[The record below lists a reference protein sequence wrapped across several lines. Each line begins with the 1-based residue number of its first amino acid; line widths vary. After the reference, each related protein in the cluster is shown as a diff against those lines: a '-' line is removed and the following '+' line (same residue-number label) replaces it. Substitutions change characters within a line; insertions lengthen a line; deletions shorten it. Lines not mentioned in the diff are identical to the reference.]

1 MKSRSFNLTYARR
14 KEISGFL
21 FVLPF
26 VIGFLLFFAKPL
38 FQSILYA
45 FSTLKFEEEGLVVY
59 YTGLK
64 NFREAL
70 FSDPQYIRTI
80 VGSIRTML
88 YQVPMIIILSLF
100 IAIILNQNFRGR
112 VIARA
117 IFFLPVII
125 MSGVIIN
132 IINGE
137 YLAEMNMSRERTE
150 GLFANLGMVDL
161 LINMGVS
168 EKISNVIVPFVNNIF
183 NLTWSSGVQ
192 ILLFLAGLQT
202 IPAALY
208 ECSIVEGATAWE
220 RFWKITFPL
229 LSPIILMNI
238 IYTIVDNFT
247 SNANPVIQMISDQVS
262 QMKIEYS
269 AGLSWMYLL
278 LVLVIVGVIYLV
290 TNKHIVYV
298 EN

>member
-1 MKSRSFNLTYARR
+1 MKGSMLKLTYARR
-14 KEISGFL
+14 KEISGFF

-26 VIGFLLFFAKPL
+26 LIGFLLFFAKPL
-38 FQSILYA
+38 IQSIIYA
-45 FSTLKFEEEGLVVY
+45 FSTLKLEEEGIVVY
-59 YTGLK
+59 FTGLK
-64 NFREAL
+64 NFEEAL

-80 VGSIRTML
+80 VESIQTML

-112 VIARA
+112 GIVRA

-125 MSGVIIN
+125 ISGVVIN
-132 IINGE
+132 IIEGD
-137 YLAEMNMSRERTE
+137 YLAQMIMSGERTE
-150 GLFANLGMVDL
+150 GLFANLDVAGL
-161 LINMGVS
+161 LIDMGLPVNLS
-168 EKISNVIVPFVNNIF
+168 ILIVPFVNNLF

-202 IPAALY
+202 IPSTLY

-229 LSPIILMNI
+229 ISPIILMNI

-247 SNANPVIQMISDQVS
+247 NNANPVIQMIADQVS

-278 LVLVIVGVIYLV
+278 IVSVIVGVIYMV
-290 TNKHIVYV
+290 TNKRIVYV

>member
-1 MKSRSFNLTYARR
+1 MRGSILKLTYTRR
-14 KEISGFL
+14 KELSGFI

-26 VIGFLLFFAKPL
+26 LIGFLLFFAKPL
-38 FQSILYA
+38 VQSILYA
-45 FSTLKFEEEGLVVY
+45 FSTLKLEEDGVVVY

-80 VGSIRTML
+80 VASIRTML
-88 YQVPMIIILSLF
+88 YQVPIIIILSLF

-125 MSGVIIN
+125 ISGVVIN
-132 IINGE
+132 IIKGD
-137 YLAEMNMSRERTE
+137 YLAQMIMSGERTE
-150 GLFANLGMVDL
+150 GLFSNLNVVGL
-161 LINMGVS
+161 LIDIGLPVN
-168 EKISNVIVPFVNNIF
+168 ISILIVPFINDLF

-202 IPAALY
+202 IPSTLY

-229 LSPIILMNI
+229 ISPIILMNI

-247 SNANPVIQMISDQVS
+247 NNANPVIQMIADQVS
-262 QMKIEYS
+262 QMRIEYG
-269 AGLSWMYLL
+269 AGLSWIYLL
-278 LVLVIVGVIYLV
+278 IVSVIVGVIYMLI
-290 TNKHIVYV
+290 NKRIIYV